1 MNYGTKITTAP
12 IDEDGSVKKVKEIYQ
27 GGVAVSK
34 FVSYEQRVKVR
45 NDKEELAEL
54 IRFRKEHPETDRVGW
69 RIEASN
75 HSNDSGFYY
84 IVKCWESQE

>member
-12 IDEDGSVKKVKEIYQ
+12 IDDEGSVKKVKEIYQ
-27 GGVAVSK
+27 GGEVVSK

-45 NDKEELAEL
+45 NEKEELAEL
-54 IRFRKEHPETDRVGW
+54 LRFRKEHPEKDRVGW

-75 HSNDSGFYY
+75 HANSEGVYY
-84 IVKCWESQE
+84 VVKCWESQE